1 MESSFLKSKHEAGLI
16 YADYL
21 QKGNANQQENWN
33 QNYRPLTLADEHSEL
48 LKSFVREM
56 KVIVLSG
63 IWCGD
68 CAQIGPTLAKIAEG
82 NPLIDLKF
90 VERDEHLD
98 LAGQV
103 TVNAGQ
109 RVPIVI
115 FCAEDFEQVAWY
127 GDKSLSRYRRIASQQ
142 LGGAACALPGAPILA
157 AQQQEEVA
165 DWVGEFERVHHI
177 LRLSGR
183 LRQIHGD

>member
-1 MESSFLKSKHEAGLI
+1 MNSDFLKTKHDAGLI

-21 QKGNANQQENWN
+21 KTGKENQQENWN
-33 QNYRPLTLADEHSEL
+33 QNYRQLEL
-48 LKSFVREM
+48 NDDQKSLLGGFVRKM
-56 KVIVLSG
+56 NVIVVSG

-82 NPLIDLKF
+82 NPLIDLRF
-90 VERDEHLD
+90 VDRDEHLD
-98 LAGQV
+98 LAEHL

-109 RVPIVI
+109 RVPAVV
-115 FCAEDFEQVAWY
+115 FCAEDYEQVGWY
-127 GDKSLSRYRRIASQQ
+127 GDKTISRYRRIAAQS

-157 AQQQEEVA
+157 EQQQEELG
-165 DWVGEFERVHHI
+165 DWLNEFERVHHV

-183 LRQIHGD
+183 LRKIHND